1 MIRIFIGY
9 DPRETIAYHV
19 LCHSILSRSTRPILI
34 TPLALNHM
42 KDVMWRERHNLQ
54 STDFSFSRFLVP
66 YLCNFNDWA
75 IFMDCDMLVLD
86 DIANLWDLR
95 NDKFDVMCVKHNHTP
110 KETKKFLNQPQ
121 TQYEKKNWSSV
132 MLFNNHRC
140 KTLSKEYVETASGL
154 DLHQFQW
161 THEGNVGELPLEWN
175 WLVGETKYPYN
186 KDVKNVHWTLGG
198 PYFKD
203 YADSDFC
210 NEWFELYYNLTRI
223 DL

>member
-95 NDKFDVMCVKHNHTP
+95 NDKFDVMCVKHNHSP

-132 MLFNNHRC
+132 MLFNSQKCKVLTPKYVNEETGLNLHRFNWVGDD
-140 KTLSKEYVETASGL
+140 TLIGGAGDDTFNGKAGSDTLIGWGGDDTFNINNKSFSLPFLYKYIVVKYSG
-154 DLHQFQW
+154 
-161 THEGNVGELPLEWN
+161 
-175 WLVGETKYPYN
+175 
-186 KDVKNVHWTLGG
+186 
-198 PYFKD
+198 
-203 YADSDFC
+203 
-210 NEWFELYYNLTRI
+210 
-223 DL
+223 